1 MKQMIRG
8 NKDISEETRIA
19 MKVSVI
25 SIVINLLLSLLKLA
39 AGLIAKS
46 EAMVSDAVHSA
57 SDVFSTFIVMIGVAV
72 SGKKS
77 DSGHPYGHE
86 RMECVASIVLAII
99 LAATG
104 IGIGAS
110 GIGKIMSGDPAALQ
124 VPGKLALAAAVLS
137 ILVKEWMYWYTR
149 AAAKKINSGA
159 LMADAWHH
167 RSDALSSIGAFAGIL
182 GARLGFPVLDPIA
195 GLLICLCIEKAAL
208 DIFRDAAAKMVDKA
222 CPDETEE

>member
-1 MKQMIRG
+1 MIRG

-149 AAAKKINSGA
+149 AAAKKSIP
-159 LMADAWHH
+159 
-167 RSDALSSIGAFAGIL
+167 ALSWRMHGTI
-182 GARLGFPVLDPIA
+182 VLT
-195 GLLICLCIEKAAL
+195 
-208 DIFRDAAAKMVDKA
+208 R
-222 CPDETEE
+222 CPP